1 MLSASPAAGMAGDL
15 SYNPENHQRTK
26 HVERRHF
33 FIRDMVEALEL
44 RVPLIPTKENP
55 ADFLTKPLDKA
66 LFFARRDTFMNVR
79 GAGDNTT
86 S

>member
-1 MLSASPAAGMAGDL
+1 MLSFSVHHYYNAISGPSELATDNQAARDL

-33 FIRDMVEALEL
+33 YIRDMVEALEL
-44 RVPLIPTKENP
+44 RVPLVPTKQ
-55 ADFLTKPLDKA
+55 
-66 LFFARRDTFMNVR
+66 ARRIR
-79 GAGDNTT
+79 RT